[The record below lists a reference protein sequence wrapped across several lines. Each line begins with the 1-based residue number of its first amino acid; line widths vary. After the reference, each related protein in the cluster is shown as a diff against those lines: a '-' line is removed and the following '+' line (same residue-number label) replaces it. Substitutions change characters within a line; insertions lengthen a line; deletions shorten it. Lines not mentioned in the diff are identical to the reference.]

1 MNNPIPHTGLWHT
14 PANLEEL
21 YAMVEQ
27 YTGEQ
32 RALATHIMMLTLN
45 TAHKLVEEDH
55 EDIVDFMRRG

>member
-14 PANLEEL
+14 PETLEEL
-21 YAMVEQ
+21 YTMVEQ

-32 RALATHIMMLTLN
+32 KALAMHIMMLTLN
-45 TAHKLVEEDH
+45 AAHRQVELEH

>member
-14 PANLEEL
+14 PETLEEL

-27 YTGEQ
+27 FSGEQ
-32 RALATHIMMLTLN
+32 KSLAMHVMMLTLN
-45 TAHKLVEEDH
+45 AAHRQVELEH

>member
-14 PANLEEL
+14 PETLEEL
-21 YAMVEQ
+21 YTMVEE

-32 RALATHIMMLTLN
+32 KALATHIMMLSLN
-45 TAHKLVEEDH
+45 AAHRQVELEH

>member
-14 PANLEEL
+14 PETLEEL
-21 YAMVEQ
+21 YNMVDE

-32 RALATHIMMLTLN
+32 KALAMHIMMLTLN
-45 TAHKLVEEDH
+45 AAHRQVELEH

>member
-14 PANLEEL
+14 PETLEEL
-21 YAMVEQ
+21 YTMVDE

-32 RALATHIMMLTLN
+32 RALAMHIMMLSLN
-45 TAHKLVEEDH
+45 AAHRQVELEH

>member
-14 PANLEEL
+14 PENLNEL

-32 RALATHIMMLTLN
+32 KSLAIHVMMLTLN
-45 TAHKLVEEDH
+45 TAHKLVEAEH
-55 EDIVDFMRRG
+55 EDIVDVVYRG

>member
-14 PANLEEL
+14 PETLEEL
-21 YAMVEQ
+21 YTMVEQ

-32 RALATHIMMLTLN
+32 RALAMHIMMLTLN
-45 TAHKLVEEDH
+45 AAHRQVELEH

>member
-14 PANLEEL
+14 PATLEEL
-21 YAMVEQ
+21 YDMVDE

-32 RALATHIMMLTLN
+32 KALAMHIMMLTLN
-45 TAHKLVEEDH
+45 AAHRQVELEH

>member
-14 PANLEEL
+14 PETLDEL
-21 YAMVEQ
+21 YTMVEQ

-32 RALATHIMMLTLN
+32 RALAMHIMMLSLN
-45 TAHKLVEEDH
+45 AAHRQVELEH